1 MARKE
6 IIRQQEE
13 DNAPRPARTMLA
25 LHEWKK
31 LLKLVDNHTIRV
43 DHGDEWEEWQEL
55 QHKLLE
61 VVNGPGL
68 FEGKV

>member
-1 MARKE
+1 
-6 IIRQQEE
+6 
-13 DNAPRPARTMLA
+13 MLA
-25 LHEWKK
+25 LKEWKA